1 MTLDIQWYP
10 GHMAKARRQMAEQL
24 GAVDMVIEV
33 VDARIPAASRNPDF
47 DQLFG
52 TKARL
57 LVLNKADL
65 ADPAVTRAWQR
76 AMAEKGIG
84 AMESNAKSGRERK
97 AILAALEAAARPQVQ
112 AMLEKKGVRKTV
124 RALIAGIPNVGKSA
138 LINCLSGSASAR
150 TGDRPG
156 VTRGQQL
163 IRVSPYLE
171 LLDTPGVLW
180 PKLEI
185 QSHALHLAFTGA
197 VKDEIM
203 DGYNLSLALLAEL
216 RQKAPQALEKR
227 WPIVWGDND
236 GENLLAICRL
246 RGLMQK
252 GGVPD
257 EERAAALV
265 LREFR
270 DGKLGRIT
278 LEAPDDEP

>member
-1 MTLDIQWYP
+1 MDIQWYP
-10 GHMAKARRQMAEQL
+10 GHMAKAKRQMAEQL

-33 VDARIPAASRNPDF
+33 LDARIPAASRNPDF

-57 LVLNKADL
+57 LVLNKSDL

-76 AMAEKGIG
+76 VMVEKGIG
-84 AMESNAKSGRERK
+84 VMESNAKSGK
-97 AILAALEAAARPQVQ
+97 DKKVILAALEAAARPQVQ
-112 AMLEKKGVRKTV
+112 AMLEKKGVHKTV

-138 LINCLSGSASAR
+138 LINCLSGSSSAR

-185 QSHALHLAFTGA
+185 QRHALHLAFTGA

-227 WPIVWGDND
+227 WPIHWGADD

-246 RGLMQK
+246 RGLMMK
-252 GGVPD
+252 GGIPD
-257 EERAAALV
+257 EERASALV

-270 DGKLGRIT
+270 DGKLGRIS
-278 LEAPDDEP
+278 LEVPDGES